1 MSSNQEAAVLVCEFV
16 NGDRY
21 RKFKN
26 SVQINTQRNVHQLF
40 RKMKL
45 NVYA

>member
-1 MSSNQEAAVLVCEFV
+1 MSSNQEAAVLMCEFV

-26 SVQINTQRNVHQLF
+26 SVQIKPKEMFTNYF
-40 RKMKL
+40 GKL
-45 NVYA
+45 N